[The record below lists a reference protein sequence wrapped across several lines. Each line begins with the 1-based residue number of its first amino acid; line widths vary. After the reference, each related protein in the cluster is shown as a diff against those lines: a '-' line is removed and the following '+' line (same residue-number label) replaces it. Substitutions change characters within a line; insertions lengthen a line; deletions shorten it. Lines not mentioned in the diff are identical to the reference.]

1 MIAIHDCPFCGHADV
16 EIGEVGT
23 CEYAVD
29 CPECRA
35 IGPIENDIMKAI
47 GAWNTA
53 SRLSISGAD
62 ATDLLIA
69 LELAE
74 RFMAG
79 FEDDPTQDNIAGRL
93 KVVRAAIS
101 TANGGTPCAA

>member
-1 MIAIHDCPFCGHADV
+1 MITIHDCPFCGHADV

-35 IGPIENDIMKAI
+35 IGPIENDIMEAI

-53 SRLSISGAD
+53 SRLKTPPD
-62 ATDLLIA
+62 VLDLIIA
-69 LELAE
+69 LEIAE

-79 FEDDPTQDNIAGRL
+79 FEDDPTQDNIAGHL